1 MRRTDS
7 LLVLVIIFNRTT
19 ASLNSNHGYRDD
31 MHLGGTAH
39 EIIGREAAGLVS
51 GNKTVNANAREQEMS
66 KAAVNGKNTAA
77 GVVGHTT
84 GSLIF
89 GLHFPPEK

>member
-1 MRRTDS
+1 
-7 LLVLVIIFNRTT
+7 
-19 ASLNSNHGYRDD
+19 

-39 EIIGREAAGLVS
+39 EIIGREAAGLVN

-66 KAAVNGKNTAA
+66 KAAVNGN
-77 GVVGHTT
+77 GHTI
-84 GSLIF
+84 GSMYF